1 MAFYKTPDEMF
12 IHRVNSYLKT
22 YKEAKNKGDL
32 KKMQKALEGIED
44 NFMRISKYSDEWK
57 AKCSLDKNENYS
69 ELERKEAF
77 EKFKKLYID

>member
-12 IHRVNSYLKT
+12 IHRVSSYLKT
-22 YKEAKNKGDL
+22 YKEAKNKGNL

-44 NFMRISKYSDEWK
+44 NFMKISKYSDEWK
-57 AKCSLDKNENYS
+57 AKFPLDKNENYS
-69 ELERKEAF
+69 ELERKAAF

>member
-1 MAFYKTPDEMF
+1 MK
-12 IHRVNSYLKT
+12 
-22 YKEAKNKGDL
+22 
-32 KKMQKALEGIED
+32 
-44 NFMRISKYSDEWK
+44 ISKYSDEWK